1 MITEFQIFEKNW
13 KPKNVPNWFFL
24 VLRLPTGTFDD
35 TKRKDVLNSLMNMEL
50 IQLKGISDH
59 YNISKS
65 WFDVRDIL
73 LIMKGSDVMKLNDIE
88 PIEYFNADSFC
99 KNNFKFW
106 RRVTQN
112 SPNFS
117 VYKNQ
122 DVAFSSAIRQ
132 IFQDLHYK
140 NVKINKKGGLDFNV
154 VYDNNGIIKY
164 MEEEQYVLS
173 NKVSHL
179 YHAGQLKVN
188 NLNDF
193 TNIMLD
199 ILKDHAKDYPRTKS
213 YSYAAEFWKK
223 IEDYIINE
231 LTFKE
236 LKKIL
241 DGSFQYLSKVYERE
255 GEWYNNGKSLRIPR
269 GSILYFKQKGKRV
282 DSYSSHGLE
291 PEEIQQIVKDYGLD
305 HIYQVKTVDNHME
318 MMEILKNE
326 YSNENI

>member
-1 MITEFQIFEKNW
+1 MITDFKIFEKNW

-24 VLRLPTGTFDD
+24 VLRLPTEIFSHINTQ
-35 TKRKDVLNSLMNMEL
+35 RKEVLSSLMNMEL

-65 WFDVRDIL
+65 WFDVRDML

-99 KNNFKFW
+99 KDNFKFW

-132 IFQDLHYK
+132 IFQDLQYS
-140 NVKINKKGGLDFNV
+140 NVKINKKGGLDYRIT
-154 VYDNNGIIKY
+154 YDKNGVIKY
-164 MEEEQYVLS
+164 IEESQYVLS
-173 NKVSHL
+173 DKVSHL

-193 TNIMLD
+193 TNVMLE
-199 ILKDHAKDYPRTKS
+199 ILKDYTKDYPRTKS

-223 IEDYIINE
+223 IEDYINKE

-241 DGSFQYLSKVYERE
+241 DRSFQYLSKVYEKE
-255 GEWYNNGKSLRIPR
+255 GEWYNNSKSLKIPR

-282 DSYSSHGLE
+282 DAYSSNGLE
-291 PEEIQQIVKDYGLD
+291 PEEIKKIVKDYGLEY
-305 HIYQVKTVDNHME
+305 IYQIKTVDNHIE

-326 YSNENI
+326 YTNV